1 MNIVSMEQP
10 CTLQG
15 MEKGYAYSLFIED
28 NIMEKISIV
37 KRREKES
44 AEPDDGSQALKNS
57 YKKNII
63 VAFITAFLIGLG
75 VGVVITNL
83 VSVYWVKSSEE
94 SVLLKKSDETIR
106 ELQQIKSMISGLS
119 SVTVGGAGGKIID
132 EKASIALPGKG
143 GAAQEIKAGT
153 SSVGGN
159 KVYIHYGRDGD
170 REMAEAFSQFLRN
183 KGYAS
188 VETEKVRHSSRDI
201 RYFHGGDKEAAVL
214 LQKQLKDF
222 IAGSQNAK
230 KFAVKVKN
238 LAAKYPRAQ
247 KGALE
252 VWVVF

>member
-1 MNIVSMEQP
+1 ME
-10 CTLQG
+10 
-15 MEKGYAYSLFIED
+15 EGYTYSLFIEE

-37 KRREKES
+37 KRRDK
-44 AEPDDGSQALKNS
+44 APVEPDDGPQAFKNS

-83 VSVYWVKSSEE
+83 VSVYWAKSSEE
-94 SVLLKKSDETIR
+94 SILLKKSDETIR

-119 SVTVGGAGGKIID
+119 SVKVSGADGKIID

-143 GAAQEIKAGT
+143 RAAQEIRAGT
-153 SSVGGN
+153 LAVGGN
-159 KVYIHYGRDGD
+159 KVYIHYGRDED
-170 REMAEAFSQFLRN
+170 REMAEAFSHFLRD

-188 VETEKVRHSSRDI
+188 VETEKVRHTSRDI

-214 LQKQLKDF
+214 LQKQMKDF
-222 IAGSQNAK
+222 LSGSHKTK
-230 KFAVKVKN
+230 KYAMKVKN
-238 LAAKYPRAQ
+238 LGAKYPRAQ